1 MDSANNSTFV
11 ALHYSMGADIK
22 FIVNKSEITAGTRGA
37 SLGPEAIMVAARKQ
51 NTDFFHQFEL
61 IEILDENRLLDQ
73 VTVYPFAKRIDGL
86 IKIFDRLCE
95 QVKRNLNEGDFP
107 FVIAAD
113 HGSAGGTVAGIAA
126 ANPSARLGIVWID
139 AHADIHSPY
148 TTPSGNLHGMP
159 LSTILNVDNK
169 ACQINDLDNDT
180 LTSWE
185 RLKNTGIK
193 GAKINPSDLVYIAVR
208 DTEPQEDHIMKELRL
223 RNYEV
228 SEVRASG
235 VEQTVKNVLNQLSD
249 CDLIYVSFDVDS
261 MDPDLTSYGTG
272 TPVKNGLSPEEA
284 AGILEGLVS
293 DRRTCCVEFV
303 EVNPCLDEKKNKMAE
318 VAFDLIKRTTEAIK
332 NRD

>member
-1 MDSANNSTFV
+1 
-11 ALHYSMGADIK
+11 MGADIK

-51 NTDFFHQFEL
+51 NSDFFHRYEL
-61 IEILDENRLLDQ
+61 IEIQDENRLLDQ
-73 VTVYPFAKRIDGL
+73 VTLYPFAKRIDGL

-95 QVKRNLNEGDFP
+95 QVKKNLNEGDFP

-113 HGSAGGTVAGIAA
+113 HGSAGGTIAGIAA

-169 ACQINDLDNDT
+169 ACQINDLDEETVVYWD
-180 LTSWE
+180 
-185 RLKNTGIK
+185 RLKNSGKK
-193 GAKINPSDLVYIAVR
+193 GAKVNPSDLIYIAVR
-208 DTEPQEDHIMKELRL
+208 DTEPEEDHIMKELQL

-228 SEVRASG
+228 AEVRASG
-235 VEQTVKNVLNQLSD
+235 VEQTVKSVLNQLSD

-272 TPVKNGLSPEEA
+272 TPVKNGLTPEEA
-284 AGILEGLVS
+284 AGLLEGFVS
-293 DRRTCCVEFV
+293 DKRTCCVEFV
-303 EVNPCLDEKKNKMAE
+303 EVNPCLDEKKNRMAE
-318 VAFDLIKRTTEAIK
+318 VAFELIKRTTEAIK